1 MGFPT
6 TLFGVFGFIIAVI
19 FLIAISASDLYPD
32 ETNAIKDSQSAFLEN
47 LNKTANSSITPSADT
62 GFWGTI
68 FGLTGLDGIYTFITN
83 ILSMGVS
90 FMIMIVQYILL
101 FFGIAT
107 SIPSEFYLLFA
118 LMGLSAIVAIIK
130 IFLWGE

>member
-19 FLIAISASDLYPD
+19 FLIAMSASDLYPD
-32 ETNAIKDSQSAFLEN
+32 ETNAIKDSQSVFIEN
-47 LNKTANSSITPSADT
+47 LNKTANSSITPTADT

-68 FGLTGLDGIYTFITN
+68 FGLTGLEGIYTFVTN

-101 FFGIAT
+101 FFGIAV
-107 SIPSEFYLLFA
+107 SIPGEFYLLFI
-118 LMGLSAIVAIIK
+118 LMGMSAIVAIIK

>member
-6 TLFGVFGFIIAVI
+6 TLFGVFGFIIAAI
-19 FLIAISASDLYPD
+19 FLIAMSASDLYPD
-32 ETNAIKDSQSAFLEN
+32 ETKAIEDSQDAFINN
-47 LNKTANSSITPSADT
+47 LNRTANSTITPTADT

-68 FGLTGLDGIYTFITN
+68 FGLTGLDGIYTFVTN
-83 ILSMGVS
+83 ILSMGIS

-101 FFGIAT
+101 FFGIAV
-107 SIPSEFYLLFA
+107 SIPSEFYVLFI
-118 LMGLSAIVAIIK
+118 LMGMSAIVAIIK